1 MLLYFLMFL
10 GFSNVFAKNYDITL
24 ISKIE
29 KTKPTQF
36 GEFINGVAVKI
47 KTDKKIVALTLDACQ
62 GKYDQKMFKVLR
74 KHNIP
79 ATLFITIRWIDQNQK
94 AFKLLSH
101 NKMFEIENHGT
112 NHKPLTVAGQ
122 AVYGIQGS
130 KNPEEAFYEINN
142 NANTIEKYTGIRP
155 IFYRSGTAYYD
166 DIGIKI
172 ANLLDHTVMGF
183 DVLSGDAA
191 NPFASSGFIA
201 NQVLSNIKNGSII
214 IMHMNHPE
222 WNGAEALDILIP
234 ALKQNGYEFILL
246 RDYKNSLEF
255 FNS

>member
-1 MLLYFLMFL
+1 MFLYILMFL
-10 GFSNVFAKNYDITL
+10 WCFGVFAKSYDITL

-29 KTKPTQF
+29 NTKPTQF

-62 GKYDQKMFKVLR
+62 GKYD
-74 KHNIP
+74 
-79 ATLFITIRWIDQNQK
+79 
-94 AFKLLSH
+94 
-101 NKMFEIENHGT
+101 NKMFEILQKYNVPATLFVTGRWIEQNQGVFRGLSGNKMFEVENHGA
-112 NHKPLTVAGQ
+112 NHKPLTVKGQ
-122 AVYGIQGS
+122 VVYGVQGS
-130 KNPEEAFYEINN
+130 KNPQEAFYEINN

-166 DIGIKI
+166 DVGIKI
-172 ANLLDHTVMGF
+172 ANLLDHTIAGF

-191 NPFASSGFIA
+191 HPFAPADFIV
-201 NQVLSNIKNGSII
+201 NQVMLNVKNGSII

-222 WNGAEALDILIP
+222 WNGAEALDVIIP
-234 ALKQNGYEFILL
+234 NLKKNGYEFVLL

-255 FNS
+255 FN

>member
-1 MLLYFLMFL
+1 MFM
-10 GFSNVFAKNYDITL
+10 GFFDVFAKNYDITL
-24 ISKIE
+24 MSTIE
-29 KTKPTQF
+29 NTKPTQF
-36 GEFINGVAVKI
+36 DEFIKGVAVNI
-47 KTDKKIVALTLDACQ
+47 KTDQKVVALTLDACQ
-62 GKYDQKMFKVLR
+62 GKYDKKMFEILR

-79 ATLFITIRWIDQNQK
+79 ATLFVTSRWIDQNQES
-94 AFKLLSH
+94 FKLLSN

-112 NHKPLTVAGQ
+112 SHKPLTVAGQ
-122 AVYGIQGS
+122 VVYGIKGS
-130 KNPEEAFYEINN
+130 NSPEEAFYEINN

-155 IFYRSGTAYYD
+155 IFYRSGTAHYD
-166 DIGIKI
+166 DVGIKI
-172 ANLLDHTVMGF
+172 ANLLDHTLMGF

-191 NPFASSGFIA
+191 NPLAPADFIVS
-201 NQVLSNIKNGSII
+201 QVMLNVKNGSII

-234 ALKQNGYEFILL
+234 ALKQNEYEFILL